1 MDAARNRAKVLA
13 AAVELFATRDPRTVT
28 TALSKLAQLRHRGS
42 TER

>member
-28 TALSKLAQLRHRGS
+28 TALSKLAHFAIGS